1 MGGRVTGSMTEG
13 EEGSN
18 DDGEDRV
25 QEGRGLSREGR
36 TEEESSIA
44 MVVGG
49 RRGLRGE
56 CGGMSFFIL
65 VESGLGMFQVPFWF
79 PRVIFC
85 GEPFP
90 SD

>member
-1 MGGRVTGSMTEG
+1 MTEG

-25 QEGRGLSREGR
+25 QEGRGLSREGK

-49 RRGLRGE
+49 RRGLRGKR
-56 CGGMSFFIL
+56 GGMSFFYT
-65 VESGLGMFQVPFWF
+65 
-79 PRVIFC
+79 R
-85 GEPFP
+85 
-90 SD
+90 